1 MKKKAVQTRQE
12 FSPKSKGPA
21 RTDPD
26 RSETEFL
33 AKHDVAAFDRFSV
46 AVDVVLVSAFQ
57 RRLHTV
63 LLKRREHPHKDRWAL
78 PGGFMRKSES
88 LDDAA
93 MRVLRDKSGFAGVF
107 VEQLC
112 TFSQV
117 DRDPRTR
124 VISTAYLALVE
135 AEQFQDTARANSDAT
150 MAAID
155 VTWPGE
161 EGDPVTVHSQQG
173 QALSL
178 AFDHAAILGLAVK
191 RLRGKL
197 DYSNIAFALLGE
209 RFTLF
214 DLQGVHEAV
223 LGRALNKDS
232 FRRRMLATGH
242 LEPTGQIQSGV
253 LHRPAELYRFRNAT

>member
-1 MKKKAVQTRQE
+1 MKKETPHARRE
-12 FSPKSKGPA
+12 ASPRIKEPA
-21 RTDPD
+21 RKEPAL
-26 RSETEFL
+26 SEAPFL
-33 AKHDVAAFDRFSV
+33 AEYDAAAFDRFSV

-63 LLKRREHPHKDRWAL
+63 LLKRCEHPHKDRWAL

-88 LDDAA
+88 LDAA
-93 MRVLRDKSGFAGVF
+93 ALRVLRDKSGFAGVF
-107 VEQLC
+107 LEQLG
-112 TFSQV
+112 TFSHV

-124 VISTAYLALVE
+124 VISTAYLALIE
-135 AEQFQDTARANSDAT
+135 AERFQRSARANANAT
-150 MAAID
+150 VAAID
-155 VTWPGE
+155 VPWPGQ
-161 EGDPVTVHSQQG
+161 EGGSVAAHSQEG
-173 QALSL
+173 QPLPL
-178 AFDHAAILGLAVK
+178 AFDHAAILGLTVK

-197 DYSNIAFALLGE
+197 DDYPIAFALLGDH
-209 RFTLF
+209 FSLF

-253 LHRPAELYRFRNAT
+253 LHRPAELYRFRDAT